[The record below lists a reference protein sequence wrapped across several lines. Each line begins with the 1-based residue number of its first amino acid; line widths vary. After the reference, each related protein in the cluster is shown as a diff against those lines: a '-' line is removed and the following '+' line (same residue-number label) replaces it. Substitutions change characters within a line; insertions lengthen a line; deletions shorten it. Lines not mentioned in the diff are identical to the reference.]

1 MGENAS
7 NRGESVMIIRIKN
20 LRLRTIIGIND
31 WERNETQDVVLNVE
45 IVFDGSHVAE
55 TGHID
60 DTVDYKKIKK
70 EIIAKVEQSKFY
82 LLDKLASHVL
92 GIVMEDEKVIRAT
105 VEIDKPQAL
114 RFADSVSV
122 CCSGR
127 RKADGSYELVTE

>member
-1 MGENAS
+1 
-7 NRGESVMIIRIKN
+7 MIIRIKN

-45 IVFDGSHVAE
+45 IAFDGSRVAE
-55 TGHID
+55 TGHIE

-70 EIIAKVEQSKFY
+70 QIIQQVEHSKFY
-82 LLDKLASHVL
+82 LLDKLASQVL
-92 GIVMEDEKVIRAT
+92 GIVMENEKVIRAT

-114 RFADSVSV
+114 RFADSVSL

-127 RKADGSYELVTE
+127 RKEDGSVQMLIE

>member
-1 MGENAS
+1 
-7 NRGESVMIIRIKN
+7 MIIRIKN

-45 IVFDGSHVAE
+45 IVFDGNPVAE

-60 DTVDYKKIKK
+60 DTIDYKKIKK
-70 EIIAKVEQSKFY
+70 QIIAQVENSRFY
-82 LLDKLASHVL
+82 LLDKLASHIL
-92 GIVMEDEKVIRAT
+92 GIVMEKKKVISAT
-105 VEIDKPQAL
+105 IEIDKPQAL

-127 RKADGSYELVTE
+127 RKEDGSWQMAIE

>member
-1 MGENAS
+1 M
-7 NRGESVMIIRIKN
+7 VIRIKN

-31 WERNETQDVVLNVE
+31 WERNATQDVIVNVD
-45 IVFDGSHVAE
+45 IVFDGSQVAE

-60 DTVDYKKIKK
+60 DTVDYKQIKK
-70 EIIAKVEQSKFY
+70 KIIKQIESSKFY

-92 GIVMEDEKVIRAT
+92 GIIMEEEKVIRAA
-105 VEIDKPQAL
+105 VEIDKPHAL

-127 RKADGSYELVTE
+127 RKEDGSWQMAVE

>member
-1 MGENAS
+1 
-7 NRGESVMIIRIKN
+7 MIIQIKN

-31 WERNETQDVVLNVE
+31 WERNEKQDVIVNVE
-45 IVFDGSHVAE
+45 IVFDGSRVAQ

-70 EIIAKVEQSKFY
+70 QIIQQIESSKFY
-82 LLDKLASHVL
+82 LLDKLAGHVL
-92 GIVMEDEKVIRAT
+92 GIVMENVKVIKAT

-127 RKADGSYELVTE
+127 RKEDGSWQLVIE

>member
-1 MGENAS
+1 
-7 NRGESVMIIRIKN
+7 MIIRIKN

-45 IVFDGSHVAE
+45 IIFDGNHVAE
-55 TGHID
+55 TGHIN

-92 GIVMEDEKVIRAT
+92 GIVMEEEKVISAT
-105 VEIDKPQAL
+105 VEIDKPHAL
-114 RFADSVSV
+114 RFADSVSI

-127 RKADGSYELVTE
+127 RKKDGGWKMIIE